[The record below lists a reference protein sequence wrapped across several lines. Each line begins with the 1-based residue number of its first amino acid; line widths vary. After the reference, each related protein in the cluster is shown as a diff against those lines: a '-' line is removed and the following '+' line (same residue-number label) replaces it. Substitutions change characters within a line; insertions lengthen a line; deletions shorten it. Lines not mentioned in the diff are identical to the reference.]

1 MALSNPHNFHDMN
14 FTFLPTRKR
23 SAKAGRNAL
32 FTLTFY
38 RHNDQW
44 VFDDDRRDIA
54 VEPLVCGADDVF
66 DVLSGRDQ
74 DPAIN
79 RCTVNFSATPIPGHE
94 VHASFQKPEY
104 GGSVYTTTDMT
115 GDAPFEFW
123 LCPALFA
130 YFDRAPQ
137 DIYVQKVR
145 SWSA

>member
-1 MALSNPHNFHDMN
+1 MSIPIFPL
-14 FTFLPTRKR
+14 RKR
-23 SAKAGRNAL
+23 SARKARRNAI

-38 RHNDQW
+38 RHEGQW
-44 VFDDDRRDIA
+44 VFDDPGRDIQ

-94 VHASFQKPEY
+94 VHARFQKPEY
-104 GGSVYTTTDMT
+104 GGSVYTTTDLMGT
-115 GDAPFEFW
+115 EPFEFW

-130 YFDRAPQ
+130 YFDRAPE
-137 DIYVQKVR
+137 DLYVQKVR
-145 SWSA
+145 SGSA